1 MGQIK
6 NIKLHIVTDIKIKME
21 VYKQGAEAKLFKC
34 QMYGR
39 DMIVKQRFSKKYRHP
54 QLDEKLTRKRTLQEA
69 RAMYKCRKAGIK
81 TPLPYFINYQTHE
94 IYMEDLTDAITLRQL
109 VDSLLQDNDDDNSK
123 ERLQHLAAQV

>member
-39 DMIVKQRFSKKYRHP
+39 DVIVKQRFTKKYRHP
-54 QLDEKLTRKRTLQEA
+54 QLDQKLTRKRTLQEA
-69 RAMYKCRKAGIK
+69 RAMLKCRKAGIK
-81 TPLPYFINYQTHE
+81 APLPYFVNYESHE
-94 IYMEDLTDAITLRQL
+94 IYMEDVDDSTTLRE
-109 VDSLLQDNDDDNSK
+109 VIDSLLQENND
-123 ERLQHLAAQV
+123 